1 MKGVDKNGILRY
13 NSDSVASAANWLK
26 GSNKLVS
33 PVIAFESSKEVFQ
46 MQIILL
52 AWVIPILLS
61 VLFGLLIVRELRI
74 QRGELA
80 AVRPSVVFEE
90 QKESLIF
97 YFEEGEEESVKAT
110 VDKEVIV
117 RIPAGAWAEGWRED
131 LLRFEVITKDPSEY
145 PLSPEQ
151 LGESWSGE
159 LIRAYELKPLR
170 MTELGED
177 IEVTSFEQPADLI
190 FATEDKEAKLS
201 ILQLVNGE
209 WSMPRQTLI
218 APPFLSSWL
227 DPAGVSWAGTT
238 IEGPG
243 YFGLAK
249 QW

>member
-1 MKGVDKNGILRY
+1 
-13 NSDSVASAANWLK
+13 
-26 GSNKLVS
+26 
-33 PVIAFESSKEVFQ
+33 

-52 AWVIPILLS
+52 VWVIPILLS

-80 AVRPSVVFEE
+80 AAPPRAKAEFEE

-97 YFEEGEEESVKAT
+97 YFEEEEEESIKAT
-110 VDKEVIV
+110 VTKDVIV
-117 RIPAGAWAEGWRED
+117 RIPTGAWAEAWRED
-131 LLRFEVITKDPSEY
+131 LLRFEVIIKDPNEY

-159 LIRAYELKPLR
+159 LIRAYELRPLR

-177 IEVTSFEQPADLI
+177 IEITSFEQPVDII
-190 FATEDKEAKLS
+190 FATEDKEAKMS
-201 ILQLVNGE
+201 ILQLVNGK

-227 DPAGVSWAGTT
+227 DPFEVSWAGTT

-249 QW
+249 QL

>member
-1 MKGVDKNGILRY
+1 
-13 NSDSVASAANWLK
+13 
-26 GSNKLVS
+26 
-33 PVIAFESSKEVFQ
+33 

-52 AWVIPILLS
+52 VWVIPILLS

-80 AVRPSVVFEE
+80 AVPTRLEFEE

-97 YFEEGEEESVKAT
+97 YFEEGEEESIKAT
-110 VDKEVIV
+110 VAKDVIV
-117 RIPAGAWAEGWRED
+117 RIPAGAWAEEWRED
-131 LLRFEVITKDPSEY
+131 LLRFEVITKDPNEY
-145 PLSPEQ
+145 PLLPEQ

-159 LIRAYELKPLR
+159 LVRAYELRPLR

-177 IEVTSFEQPADLI
+177 IEITSFQQPVDII

-201 ILQLVNGE
+201 ILQLVNGK

-227 DPAGVSWAGTT
+227 EPAEASWAGTT
-238 IEGPG
+238 IQAPG

-249 QW
+249 Q

>member
-1 MKGVDKNGILRY
+1 
-13 NSDSVASAANWLK
+13 
-26 GSNKLVS
+26 
-33 PVIAFESSKEVFQ
+33 

-52 AWVIPILLS
+52 VWVIPILLS

-80 AVRPSVVFEE
+80 AAPAKPRVEFKE

-110 VDKEVIV
+110 VTKDVIV
-117 RIPAGAWAEGWRED
+117 RIPAGAWAEEWRED
-131 LLRFEVITKDPSEY
+131 LLRFEVITKDPTVY
-145 PLSPEQ
+145 PLLPEQ

-159 LIRAYELKPLR
+159 LVSAYELRPLR

-177 IEVTSFEQPADLI
+177 IEITSFEEPVDII
-190 FATEDKEAKLS
+190 FTTEDKEAKLS

-218 APPFLSSWL
+218 APSFLSSWL
-227 DPAGVSWAGTT
+227 DPAEVSWAGTT
-238 IEGPG
+238 IQSPG
-243 YFGLAK
+243 YFGLAR
-249 QW
+249 QL